1 MSYKIIERNDLGIRV
16 RNNTEFH
23 DCQIC
28 KYSAPRGTCKLWHR
42 CVKNSYYLTDQE
54 AAKLETELTPE
65 TFTINDMY
73 VESKLLFDCQDK
85 LNDLQIENKQLK
97 ERIEELESE
106 KSTEL
111 ITKNEGSFYQETIT
125 KCCGIGMITKENFCP
140 NCGRKIMR

>member
-1 MSYKIIERNDLGIRV
+1 MYEIIEKNKYGVLV
-16 RNNTEFH
+16 RDEKDQFE
-23 DCQIC
+23 
-28 KYSAPRGTCKLWHR
+28 
-42 CVKNSYYLTDQE
+42 YYLSALE
-54 AAKLETELTPE
+54 AEKLETELTPE

-85 LNDLQIENKQLK
+85 LNDLQIENKKLK
-97 ERIEELESE
+97 ESIKELESE

-140 NCGRKIMR
+140 NCGRKIVR